1 MPGSREDCLGGN
13 NNELP
18 WVRVRV
24 RVTVALIFE
33 LGLGFSRDLFFFVPR
48 CVVFVMVVL
57 FGSLCMARLFLPL
70 QAPAVVE
77 VGGSHHLVTTS
88 SCIYVRGLCVCVCV
102 CMCE

>member
-1 MPGSREDCLGGN
+1 MGGN

-77 VGGSHHLVTTS
+77 VVLNTS
-88 SCIYVRGLCVCVCV
+88 LPPRRVLMFVVCVCVCV
-102 CMCE
+102 CMCMCE